1 MSRNIR
7 NCFASPLT
15 VTVYHNDVRRVSD
28 VISCLGP
35 PCISPGSA
43 LNVSVDLGVMG
54 PFLCLF
60 LALWGPQ
67 FCVAQPV
74 VQIPRS
80 LVVRPGGDVTIECQ
94 HNDSSKLSKYWY
106 QQEGGKALVLMG
118 YTYTTSTIEME
129 KEFSEGRFTITPKST
144 QHSVLTISGVSA
156 QDSATYY
163 CASSTHSDTGRGRHC
178 AELTPPDPS
187 SLHTLLPLHPHI
199 HDPQ

>member
-1 MSRNIR
+1 
-7 NCFASPLT
+7 
-15 VTVYHNDVRRVSD
+15 
-28 VISCLGP
+28 
-35 PCISPGSA
+35 
-43 LNVSVDLGVMG
+43 MG

-67 FCVAQPV
+67 CKQMSISVSKCDYKCDYKSVCVAQPV